1 MLPSIHHPRYAVVQT
16 HLRRVRKG
24 AGLTQVQLA
33 ERLQVDQT
41 YVSKLERGER
51 YIDLLFY
58 LDWCRACG
66 AEPSDAVAAL
76 TKAGA

>member
-1 MLPSIHHPRYAVVQT
+1 MLPSIHHPRYVVVRH

-66 AEPSDAVAAL
+66 AEPSAAVASL